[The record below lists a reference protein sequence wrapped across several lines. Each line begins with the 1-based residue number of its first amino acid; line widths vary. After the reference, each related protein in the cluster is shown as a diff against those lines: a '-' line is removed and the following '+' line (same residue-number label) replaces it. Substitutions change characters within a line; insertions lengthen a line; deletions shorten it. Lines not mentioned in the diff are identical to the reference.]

1 MVSGF
6 DENEA
11 KRIKEAK
18 TLLEKESVKS
28 DLAFIKCH
36 LSFLPLAITRLEES
50 GLTLISSVSILHEVK
65 EKINSIPGTKGKIF
79 QEKLQQVLRKNS
91 NLEVIQHVARVQSGD
106 SDSLPVGWMPDE
118 VAELKFCPMTS
129 VDVERS
135 FSIYKHIFSDRRHN
149 FKEENLE
156 KVMVCNC
163 FYARQ
168 E

>member
-11 KRIKEAK
+11 KSIKEAK

-36 LSFLPLAITRLEES
+36 LSFLPLAITRRLKES

-129 VDVERS
+129 VDV
-135 FSIYKHIFSDRRHN
+135 
-149 FKEENLE
+149 
-156 KVMVCNC
+156 
-163 FYARQ
+163 
-168 E
+168 